1 MAANHTWSITNLKQ
15 LNDGTGTVS
24 SVSYSIE
31 TVDSD
36 DETINIQSSG
46 EIVLNT
52 DNISNFI
59 PYEQLTEFEII
70 QWVRSYFLDYTNL
83 ELQHTAFVEEQ
94 KILKSPDR
102 VITNVLPWN
111 G

>member
-1 MAANHTWSITNLKQ
+1 MSANHTWSITNLKQ

-24 SVSYSIE
+24 SVSYSIK

-36 DETINIQSSG
+36 DETINIESSG
-46 EIVLNT
+46 EIFLNT

-59 PYEQLTEFEII
+59 PYGQLTESEII
-70 QWVRSYFLDYTNL
+70 EWVRSYYLFYTNL
-83 ELQHTAFVEEQ
+83 ELQHQAFVEEQ

-102 VITNVLPWN
+102 VIANTLPWN
-111 G
+111 E